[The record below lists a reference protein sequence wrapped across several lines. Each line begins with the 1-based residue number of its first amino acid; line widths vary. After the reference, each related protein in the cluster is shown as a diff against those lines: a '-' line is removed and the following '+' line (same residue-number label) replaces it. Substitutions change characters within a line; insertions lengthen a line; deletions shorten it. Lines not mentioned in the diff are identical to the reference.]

1 MSVHSPSP
9 LEPPNEMPEGFAASS
24 SLSSEYMPVNQ
35 SFKPQQYG
43 ILLAVV
49 TYTRRVADARFL
61 RSAEADTL
69 RCRNAQKRVM
79 RGRANFCDTYAEE
92 PIR

>member
-1 MSVHSPSP
+1 
-9 LEPPNEMPEGFAASS
+9 MPEGFPASS
-24 SLSSEYMPVNQ
+24 SLSSKYRPVNQ

-49 TYTRRVADARFL
+49 TYTRRAADARFM

-69 RCRNAQKRVM
+69 QCRKAQKRVV
-79 RGRANFCDTYAEE
+79 RDRTNFCDTYAEE

>member
-1 MSVHSPSP
+1 
-9 LEPPNEMPEGFAASS
+9 MPEGFPASF

-49 TYTRRVADARFL
+49 TYTPPAADARFV
-61 RSAEADTL
+61 RFAEADTL
-69 RCRNAQKRVM
+69 QCRNAHKRVM
-79 RGRANFCDTYAEE
+79 RDRANFCDTYAEE